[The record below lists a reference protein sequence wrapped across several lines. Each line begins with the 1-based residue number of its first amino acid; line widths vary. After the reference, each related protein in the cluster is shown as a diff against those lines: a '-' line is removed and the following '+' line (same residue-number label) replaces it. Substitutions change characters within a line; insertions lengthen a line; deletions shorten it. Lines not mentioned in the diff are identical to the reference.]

1 LFGEVLVIIFAQGAD
16 GGEVLAGNEVDYCN
30 SVLEGS
36 GRSGFAELDSSGE
49 LGVVRSSVE
58 NSEVDGA
65 GLIIVSVAFGLAGG
79 SAVGSPSG
87 GLEMG

>member
-1 LFGEVLVIIFAQGAD
+1 MVGR
-16 GGEVLAGNEVDYCN
+16 
-30 SVLEGS
+30 SSLETRSTTVTRYWRGVV
-36 GRSGFAELDSSGE
+36 GSGFAELDSSGE

-65 GLIIVSVAFGLAGG
+65 GLIMVSVAFGLAGG
-79 SAVGSPSG
+79 SGVGSPSG